1 MPAPA
6 HTAPM
11 PLAARLFGILSKPCF
26 VSTALAAFKDLKRW
40 TNSMQSHPDAV
51 FRKAIARTRK
61 ANENSTAVFILQE
74 KILNLLKISNMK
86 ETNIRKKLK
95 IEDIYL
101 RIVVML
107 LLGRLCC
114 FTV

>member
-1 MPAPA
+1 MTARRSLPAPA

-11 PLAARLFGILSKPCF
+11 PLAASFFGILSKPCF

-86 ETNIRKKLK
+86 ETNDFNQKKYQEK
-95 IEDIYL
+95 IFT
-101 RIVVML
+101 
-107 LLGRLCC
+107 LGL
-114 FTV
+114 